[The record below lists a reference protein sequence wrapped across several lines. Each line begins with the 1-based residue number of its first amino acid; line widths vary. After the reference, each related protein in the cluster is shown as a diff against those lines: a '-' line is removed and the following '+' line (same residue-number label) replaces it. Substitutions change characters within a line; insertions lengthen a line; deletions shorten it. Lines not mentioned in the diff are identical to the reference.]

1 MKVNY
6 SIYMLNNFFNKSMK
20 IMSENFLDK
29 LQKGKLLVTF
39 PDYTERLFIGRQ
51 KGYEANIKLN
61 NYKIFSKL
69 TRKAATG
76 LAESYMDGDF
86 ETKDLSKLLLFS
98 RDNESDFLK
107 NKKNFIVDYCVKFK
121 HFLNENTKKKSK
133 KNIEYHYDL
142 GNKFYEHWLD
152 QSMTYSSAI
161 FSPNNDNLY
170 NAQINKYNQIA
181 KPMNLSENSTLLEI
195 GCGWGG
201 FSTYVAKNYKS
212 KVKAI
217 TISKE
222 QYEYASQRISKEGL
236 NEKISIEM
244 RDYRDINEKYSNIAS
259 IEMFEAVGKK
269 YWITFLDKIKN
280 SLLSEGVASLQII
293 TINEIMADK
302 YQSNPDFIQ
311 QYIFPGGVLPSKSQL
326 KNISSDIGLSFIEL
340 QNFKNSYA
348 KTLQIWNDKF
358 QISWPEIASQ
368 GFSLR
373 FKKMWEYYL
382 SYCEVGF
389 LTGATDVSHFII
401 KK

>member
-1 MKVNY
+1 
-6 SIYMLNNFFNKSMK
+6 MK

-29 LQKGKLLVTF
+29 LQKGKLLVTY

-107 NKKNFIVDYCVKFK
+107 NKKNFIVDYCIKFK

-195 GCGWGG
+195 GCGGGG
-201 FSTYVAKNYKS
+201 FSTYIAKNYKS

-222 QYEYASQRISKEGL
+222 QYEYASQRVSKEGL

-311 QYIFPGGVLPSKSQL
+311 QYIFPGGVLPSKNQL
-326 KNISSDIGLSFIEL
+326 
-340 QNFKNSYA
+340 NS
-348 KTLQIWNDKF
+348 N
-358 QISWPEIASQ
+358 
-368 GFSLR
+368 
-373 FKKMWEYYL
+373 
-382 SYCEVGF
+382 
-389 LTGATDVSHFII
+389 
-401 KK
+401 